1 MIPAKATQRR
11 TFRGRGGP
19 TDRRL
24 PKHQAR
30 RRRRHPTAVDAAE
43 NSDSEGRLYHLD
55 SNHLEQC
62 GMLSEESSGEEA
74 SGETD
79 SAVDF
84 PEEDS
89 ESPVLAESI
98 PESAT
103 AEDETAAAFRREM
116 VHLRQRI
123 ANVQTAFKSIT
134 MADPTTYR
142 TNVLN
147 ATLNCC
153 NQWRHIVNHYNPT
166 ATDARRGGQWVFE
179 LVQASLQTGPL
190 AGAKAGYFKRCGCSV
205 ATLVHA
211 YLYQICTS
219 AADAVTELFWTEKQA
234 SAWETWTRKAL
245 QASESDSVEPSK
257 SVQTKHG
264 QAMQKKQAKQQKR
277 EAKKK
282 QLGLV

>member
-1 MIPAKATQRR
+1 MIPSRTTQRR

-30 RRRRHPTAVDAAE
+30 RRRRHPTAPDAGE

-55 SNHLEQC
+55 SNHLEQRDLISD
-62 GMLSEESSGEEA
+62 GSSGEEA

-79 SAVDF
+79 SAADL

-89 ESPVLAESI
+89 ESPILEPLS
-98 PESAT
+98 
-103 AEDETAAAFRREM
+103 ETAAEEDEATTAFRHEM
-116 VHLRQRI
+116 SHLRQRI
-123 ANVQTAFKSIT
+123 SNVQTAFRSIT
-134 MADPTTYR
+134 MADPATYE

-147 ATLNCC
+147 AVLNCC
-153 NQWRHIVNHYNPT
+153 NQWRHMVSHYNPT
-166 ATDARRGGQWVFE
+166 AADARRGGQWIYE

-190 AGAKAGYFKRCGCSV
+190 AGAKPGYFKRCGRAV

-211 YLYQICTS
+211 YLYQVCTS

-234 SAWETWTRKAL
+234 TAWEMWTRKAL
-245 QASESDSVEPSK
+245 QASESDNGEPSK
-257 SVQTKHG
+257 SVQYRQE
-264 QAMQKKQAKQQKR
+264 QASQKKQAKQQKR
-277 EAKKK
+277 SAKKK
-282 QLGLV
+282 QLGL

>member
-1 MIPAKATQRR
+1 MIPARTTQRR

-30 RRRRHPTAVDAAE
+30 RRRRHPTALDAAE

-62 GMLSEESSGEEA
+62 DLMSEESSGEEA

-79 SAVDF
+79 SAADL

-89 ESPVLAESI
+89 ESPILAEPFS
-98 PESAT
+98 ET
-103 AEDETAAAFRREM
+103 AAVEDEATAAFRREM
-116 VHLRQRI
+116 TQLRTRI
-123 ANVQTAFKSIT
+123 ANVQTAFISIT
-134 MADPTTYR
+134 MADPTTYK

-147 ATLNCC
+147 AVLNCC
-153 NQWRHIVNHYNPT
+153 NQWRHIASHYNPT
-166 ATDARRGGQWVFE
+166 ATDARRGGQWIYE

-190 AGAKAGYFKRCGCSV
+190 AGAKPGYFKRCGSAV

-211 YLYQICTS
+211 YLYQVCSS

-234 SAWETWTRKAL
+234 AAWEMWTRKAL
-245 QASESDSVEPSK
+245 QASESDSTEPSK
-257 SVQTKHG
+257 SVQTKQG

-277 EAKKK
+277 SAKKK
-282 QLGLV
+282 QLGLA